1 MAALEIPPEESADE
15 VSPNEATD
23 ELAPEVPGRSSACGD
38 SWR

>member
-15 VSPNEATD
+15 VSPNEATN